1 MVKLEIQERDGF
13 LIMEDFPENCIFNK
27 VKTGC
32 GATTIALTNDEN
44 YIIAVPTTE
53 LVINKC
59 YLSSEIPTF
68 QTVARSSLAYTA
80 FFWIIGILFATIFFT
95 KEYNTGTIKL
105 SVAYGTKRTILYY
118 TKAITIL
125 VVSLIT
131 YLIFVATFFVIEII
145 QSGYIPTAS
154 EVINLLGWA
163 LACGT
168 VLLALESISIFLCV
182 VIQNTGIVTGI
193 CCLYVFSGASVYLML
208 WSDMETV
215 SIPLKFFVYGN
226 PMYYWMNFSSCRT
239 MGIIEHLPFYFIGCI
254 SLLIVGGL
262 IMIRKEI
269 K

>member
-1 MVKLEIQERDGF
+1 
-13 LIMEDFPENCIFNK
+13 
-27 VKTGC
+27 
-32 GATTIALTNDEN
+32 
-44 YIIAVPTTE
+44 
-53 LVINKC
+53 
-59 YLSSEIPTF
+59 
-68 QTVARSSLAYTA
+68 
-80 FFWIIGILFATIFFT
+80 
-95 KEYNTGTIKL
+95 
-105 SVAYGTKRTILYY
+105 
-118 TKAITIL
+118 
-125 VVSLIT
+125 
-131 YLIFVATFFVIEII
+131 
-145 QSGYIPTAS
+145 
-154 EVINLLGWA
+154 LGWA

-215 SIPLKFFVYGN
+215 SIPLKIFVYGN

>member
-1 MVKLEIQERDGF
+1 MINHFKAEFYKLRHSKILITILGVCAAVIMVSFALGDMTFFGAGDG
-13 LIMEDFPENCIFNK
+13 
-27 VKTGC
+27 
-32 GATTIALTNDEN
+32 
-44 YIIAVPTTE
+44 TE
-53 LVINKC
+53 SVIGFQAKC

-105 SVAYGTKRTILYY
+105 SVAYGTKRTIL
-118 TKAITIL
+118 
-125 VVSLIT
+125 
-131 YLIFVATFFVIEII
+131 EII

>member
-1 MVKLEIQERDGF
+1 MIPFCLHNSEHLIENACAICLSPITRFVFSKYSFVFPVMLLCQGGLPTMTSYLLLLKDLSLSKKSLEI
-13 LIMEDFPENCIFNK
+13 
-27 VKTGC
+27 
-32 GATTIALTNDEN
+32 
-44 YIIAVPTTE
+44 
-53 LVINKC
+53 
-59 YLSSEIPTF
+59 
-68 QTVARSSLAYTA
+68 
-80 FFWIIGILFATIFFT
+80 
-95 KEYNTGTIKL
+95 KL
-105 SVAYGTKRTILYY
+105 LYGTKRTILYY

-215 SIPLKFFVYGN
+215 SIPLKIFVYGN

>member
-1 MVKLEIQERDGF
+1 MYSHS
-13 LIMEDFPENCIFNK
+13 
-27 VKTGC
+27 
-32 GATTIALTNDEN
+32 LTSLSCWGLRCRLCPV
-44 YIIAVPTTE
+44 IPVPDCS
-53 LVINKC
+53 VS
-59 YLSSEIPTF
+59 Y
-68 QTVARSSLAYTA
+68 QTA
-80 FFWIIGILFATIFFT
+80 
-95 KEYNTGTIKL
+95 
-105 SVAYGTKRTILYY
+105 
-118 TKAITIL
+118 
-125 VVSLIT
+125 
-131 YLIFVATFFVIEII
+131 VIEII